1 MSTVRERPAIAAD
14 PLTLGRPA
22 RQARRRGRPPVGV
35 IAAGVVAGL
44 LVVAV
49 AWPGL
54 LSGTD
59 PLRADP
65 LHVLSPPSAQHWFGT
80 DQLGRDV
87 YARVVFG
94 ARHSLAIGAA
104 ATLLAVIGGVVL
116 GLGAGLANRYTD
128 GVISRAL
135 DVLGAFPELLLALL
149 VVAFTGP
156 GSANVVLAI
165 AIGSVARYAR
175 VMRAETLVVKGSG
188 YVEQAVTL
196 GWPRVRIVLAHV
208 LPNAL
213 GPIPVLAT
221 IGLGS
226 AVIAAASLSFLGLG
240 PQPPSPEWGAM
251 LSDGRNYLRVAWWG
265 VVFPGGAVTLTV
277 IALTVIGRYVQRRSE
292 GRQG

>member
-1 MSTVRERPAIAAD
+1 MSVLRERPAVAID
-14 PLTLGRPA
+14 PLAGG
-22 RQARRRGRPPVGV
+22 QDVVRRRSRRLPIGL
-35 IAAGVVAGL
+35 IVAGIVL
-44 LVVAV
+44 AALALAV

-65 LHVLSPPSAQHWFGT
+65 LNALRPPSAQHWFGT

-104 ATLLAVIGGVVL
+104 ATFLAVAGGIVL
-116 GLGAGLANRYTD
+116 GLGAGLANRYAD
-128 GVISRAL
+128 GLISRTL

-156 GSANVVLAI
+156 GSANVVFAI
-165 AIGSVARYAR
+165 AVGSVARYAR

-188 YVEQAVTL
+188 YVQQAVTL
-196 GWPRVRIVLAHV
+196 GWPRWRIVLRHV

-226 AVIAAASLSFLGLG
+226 AVVAAASLSFLGLG

-265 VVFPGGAVTLTV
+265 VFFPGGAVTLTV
-277 IALTVIGRYVQRRSE
+277 IALTVVGRHAQRRFE
-292 GRQG
+292 GRRA